1 MKNIWNVMK
10 HKISGLRDFG
20 FLGSANIIGTGISAF
35 FWFYL
40 ANIINEGDYGEI
52 NYFIGIAG
60 IAYLF
65 SSVAAPHTITVLTA
79 KNVNIH
85 STLYLLSLIVGFVSF
100 LVTLLIFHRTDIG
113 LLIFGYL
120 IYDLGLYYLLGRKLY
135 ARYSREFIIQKI
147 LTVVFGFGFNHFFGH
162 ETIIYGLALSYIP
175 FTVIVYRL
183 FRDSKIDFSLL
194 KSHKGFITNNYFEN
208 VVGGLNGQIDKII
221 IAPLLGFVILGNYA
235 LAMQVYAVLM
245 IFSNVAFKYILPQDA
260 SGGVSTKLKRS
271 VICVSV
277 AISVFGII
285 VLPIILP
292 HFFPKYTDTEIHRYC
307 KHDSNNKYCHCA
319 SYDRFYV
326 YIQVLEFGEE
336 QVCSNWKNNSISSH
350 DHRYDY
356 SIKKFWYYWSSCNS
370 SFISLCTNS
379 FLCLRK

>member
-1 MKNIWNVMK
+1 MK

-292 HFFPKYTDTEIHRYC
+292 HFFPKYTDTANMIQITSIAIVPATIGFMYISKFLSLEKSRFVLIGRIITLAVMTTGMIILS
-307 KHDSNNKYCHCA
+307 KNFGTIGVAATVVLSVCA
-319 SYDRFYV
+319 QTVFFV
-326 YIQVLEFGEE
+326 YANRKIGILKNEE
-336 QVCSNWKNNSISSH
+336 
-350 DHRYDY
+350 
-356 SIKKFWYYWSSCNS
+356 
-370 SFISLCTNS
+370 
-379 FLCLRK
+379 